1 MGKCKALLTSR
12 GMVLAGLIIS
22 GFSFTSVAYQQPR
35 ASMPDIEEVASNL
48 YLLAASDPGDRS
60 NWTGGNTAVFITESG
75 VVLVD
80 TKLPGYGQD
89 IIDQVKT
96 VTDKPITM
104 IINTHTHF
112 DHSGSNTEFPSSVTF
127 VAHEN
132 TRANMARA
140 TCEPVT
146 NCDAFKGENESYLP
160 ARTYS
165 TKLSLLSGPDQI
177 ELYHFGPG
185 HTDGDSFVVFTA
197 ARTMH
202 TGDMFQRM
210 NVPFIDV
217 VNSGGNATEFTETL
231 TKARDGIG
239 NVDRVIAG
247 HSNTVLSWDDFSRYT
262 DFHREF
268 LTMAQGGKEAGR
280 GVDEIANAFVA
291 RSYPG
296 FEISLEGVKTN
307 MQAIYDG
314 R

>member
-1 MGKCKALLTSR
+1 MEKLKVLLVSR
-12 GMVLAGLIIS
+12 RVVLAEMLIVGLS
-22 GFSFTSVAYQQPR
+22 VSAVAYQQPR
-35 ASMPDIEEVASNL
+35 ASIPDIEEVAANL
-48 YLLAASDPGDRS
+48 YLLAASDPGDRP
-60 NWTGGNTAVFITESG
+60 NWTGGNTAVFVTESG

-112 DHSGSNTEFPSSVTF
+112 DHSGSNTEFPDTVTV

-132 TRANMARA
+132 TRANMARDS
-140 TCEPVT
+140 CEPVT
-146 NCDAFKGENESYLP
+146 NCDAFKGENAKYLP
-160 ARTYS
+160 TRTY
-165 TKLSLLSGPDQI
+165 TDKMTLFSGPDEI
-177 ELYHFGPG
+177 ELYYFGPG
-185 HTDGDSFVVFTA
+185 HTSGDSFVVFPAT
-197 ARTMH
+197 RTMH

-210 NVPFIDV
+210 NVPFVDV
-217 VNSGGNATEFTETL
+217 DNSGGSATEFAETL
-231 TKARDGIG
+231 TKARAGIR
-239 NVDRVIAG
+239 NVDQLIAG

-262 DFHREF
+262 DFQRDF
-268 LTMAQGGKEAGR
+268 LTAAQQGMQSGQSVED
-280 GVDEIANAFVA
+280 VANEFVA

-296 FEISLEGVKTN
+296 FEINPEQVTTN